1 MRYKLLMVAAL
12 GLALAAA
19 THRSR
24 NPPTYRSL
32 DRAGEPLREAFNADA
47 GKVRVLML
55 VAPT

>member
-1 MRYKLLMVAAL
+1 MRHKLLVVAAL
-12 GLALAAA
+12 GFAAAAA
-19 THRSR
+19 TPQSPT
-24 NPPTYRSL
+24 PPDYHSL

>member
-1 MRYKLLMVAAL
+1 MRYRLLVVAAL
-12 GLALAAA
+12 GLTVAAA
-19 THRSR
+19 TPRSPS
-24 NPPTYRSL
+24 PPTYHSL

>member
-1 MRYKLLMVAAL
+1 MRYKLLVVAAL

-19 THRSR
+19 THRSP